1 MTDTSVQKGR
11 YRVVFSQSSP
21 LLKVLVVLLLAFSL
35 VALAALSWVKISV
48 QKQTEDLRSQAVA
61 VAGENKKLENRLADM
76 ENPDTVRE
84 IAKEELGLAEPGPV
98 MIQPN

>member
-1 MTDTSVQKGR
+1 MTDTSVQTGR

-61 VAGENKKLENRLADM
+61 VAGEDQKLEDRLAEM
-76 ENPDTVRE
+76 ENRDTVGE
-84 IAKEELGLAEPGPV
+84 IAKEELGLAEPGTV
-98 MIQPN
+98 IIQPN